1 VTGGEMLGVTAAG
14 VLVGVDL
21 VSVPQ
26 AMIAR
31 PLVAAFV
38 GGWLMGH
45 PAVGLLVGTLLE
57 LFALESLPIGAAR
70 YPDWGPPAVAT
81 GALVAERAG
90 TPAAAGIWP
99 VLLAAVLVA
108 ALAASIGT
116 WSMHLVRHAN
126 GAAIRRYADRL
137 ERGDPKAL
145 IALQA
150 GGFVRDCTRS
160 ALLTVLTLLPGGVVI
175 RVLAESWRAPAG
187 VAEGIV
193 LAVTLGAGAGSAWRL
208 FGREATVRWLLG
220 GLVAGCAG
228 ILLWV

>member
-1 VTGGEMLGVTAAG
+1 VTGGEILGVTAVG
-14 VLVGVDL
+14 VLAGVDL

-45 PAVGLLVGTLLE
+45 PAVGLLVGVLLE
-57 LFALESLPIGAAR
+57 LFALETLPVGAAR

-90 TPAAAGIWP
+90 TTVAAGLWP
-99 VLLAAVLVA
+99 VLLVAVHVA
-108 ALAASIGT
+108 ALAAAVGT

-126 GAAIRRYADRL
+126 GAAIRRYADQL

-150 GGFVRDCTRS
+150 GGFVRDSGRS
-160 ALLTVLTLLPGGVVI
+160 AALTLLTLLPGGVVI
-175 RVLAESWRAPAG
+175 RLLSESWGGPAV
-187 VAEGIV
+187 VAEAIV
-193 LAVTLGAGAGSAWRL
+193 LAVALGAGACSAWRL
-208 FGREATVRWLLG
+208 FGRGATARWLFAG
-220 GLVAGCAG
+220 VVAGCAG
-228 ILLWV
+228 VLLWA

>member
-1 VTGGEMLGVTAAG
+1 MTGGEVLGVTAVG

-45 PAVGLLVGTLLE
+45 PAVGLLVGVLLE
-57 LFALESLPIGAAR
+57 LFALESLPVGAAR

-90 TPAAAGIWP
+90 TPVAAGIWP
-99 VLLAAVLVA
+99 LLLVAVLVA
-108 ALAASIGT
+108 ALAAAVGT
-116 WSMHLVRHAN
+116 WSMYLVRHAN
-126 GAAIRRYADRL
+126 GAAIRRYAGQL

-150 GGFVRDCTRS
+150 GGFVRDSARS
-160 ALLTVLTLLPGGVVI
+160 AALTLLTLWPGGMVV
-175 RVLAESWRAPAG
+175 RVLSEWWRPPAV

-193 LAVTLGAGAGSAWRL
+193 LSVALGAGACSAWRL
-208 FGREATVRWLLG
+208 FGRGTTARWLAA
-220 GLVAGCAG
+220 GLLAGCAG
-228 ILLWV
+228 VLLWA

>member
-1 VTGGEMLGVTAAG
+1 VTGGEILGVTAVG
-14 VLVGVDL
+14 VLAGVDL

-45 PAVGLLVGTLLE
+45 PAVGLLVGVLLE
-57 LFALESLPIGAAR
+57 LFALETLPVGAAR

-90 TPAAAGIWP
+90 TTVAAGLWP
-99 VLLAAVLVA
+99 VLLVAVLVA
-108 ALAASIGT
+108 ALAAAVGT

-126 GAAIRRYADRL
+126 GAAIRRYADQL

-150 GGFVRDCTRS
+150 GGFVRDSGRS
-160 ALLTVLTLLPGGVVI
+160 AALTLLTLLPGGVVI
-175 RVLAESWRAPAG
+175 RLLSESWGGPAV
-187 VAEGIV
+187 VAEAIV
-193 LAVTLGAGAGSAWRL
+193 LAVALGAGACSAWRL
-208 FGREATVRWLLG
+208 FGRGATARWLFAG
-220 GLVAGCAG
+220 VVAGCAG
-228 ILLWV
+228 VLLWA

>member
-1 VTGGEMLGVTAAG
+1 MTGGEILGVTAVG
-14 VLVGVDL
+14 VLAGLDL

-26 AMIAR
+26 AMTAR
-31 PLVAAFV
+31 PLVAGFV

-45 PAVGLLVGTLLE
+45 PAVGLVVGVLLE
-57 LFALESLPIGAAR
+57 LFALETLPVGAAR

-90 TPAAAGIWP
+90 TTVAAGIWP
-99 VLLAAVLVA
+99 VLLIAVLVA

-137 ERGDPKAL
+137 ELGDPQAL

-150 GGFVRDCTRS
+150 GGFVRDAGRAA
-160 ALLTVLTLLPGGVVI
+160 ALTLLTLLPGGVVV
-175 RVLAESWRAPAG
+175 RVLSESWRAPAV

-193 LAVTLGAGAGSAWRL
+193 LSVALGAGACSVGRL
-208 FGREATVRWLLG
+208 FGRGATARWLLA
-220 GLVAGCAG
+220 GLVGGCAG
-228 ILLWV
+228 VLLWA

>member
-1 VTGGEMLGVTAAG
+1 VTGGEVLGVTAVG

-26 AMIAR
+26 AMTSR

-45 PAVGLLVGTLLE
+45 PAVGLLVGAILE
-57 LFALESLPIGAAR
+57 LFALETLPVGAAN

-90 TPAAAGIWP
+90 TPVAAGIWP
-99 VLLAAVLVA
+99 LMLAAVLVA

-126 GAAIRRYADRL
+126 GAAIRRHAEPL

-150 GGFVRDCTRS
+150 GGFVRDCARS
-160 ALLTVLTLLPGGVVI
+160 ALLTLLTLLPGGVVV
-175 RVLAESWRAPAG
+175 RVLSEWWRLPAG

-193 LAVTLGAGAGSAWRL
+193 LSVAVGAGACSAWRL
-208 FGREATVRWLLG
+208 FGRGVTARWLVA
-220 GLVAGCAG
+220 GLLAGCAG
-228 ILLWV
+228 VLLWA

>member
-1 VTGGEMLGVTAAG
+1 VTGGEILGVTAVG
-14 VLVGVDL
+14 VLAGLDL

-26 AMIAR
+26 AMTAR
-31 PLVAAFV
+31 PLVAAFA

-45 PAVGLLVGTLLE
+45 PAVGLLVGVILE
-57 LFALESLPIGAAR
+57 LFALETLPVGAAR

-90 TPAAAGIWP
+90 TTVAAGIWP
-99 VLLAAVLVA
+99 VLLVAVLVA
-108 ALAASIGT
+108 ALAASVGT

-150 GGFVRDCTRS
+150 GGFVRDSGRS
-160 ALLTVLTLLPGGVVI
+160 AVLTLLTLLPGGVVI
-175 RVLAESWRAPAG
+175 RLLSESWRAPAV

-193 LAVTLGAGAGSAWRL
+193 LSVALGAGVCSAWRL
-208 FGREATVRWLLG
+208 LGRGATARWLCA
-220 GLVAGCAG
+220 GLVAGCVG
-228 ILLWV
+228 VLLWA